1 MAQKH
6 EESPQRKNG
15 YRAKQNRAVIYAAIT
30 MSTCREKKVID
41 FALFKYS
48 ALLLIIVLCGYQQ
61 FFFTLCA
68 TKKKKFLYTLYD
80 KEKKTPDEKFTH
92 NYVSIK

>member
-1 MAQKH
+1 MLLLQCQHAEK
-6 EESPQRKNG
+6 
-15 YRAKQNRAVIYAAIT
+15 
-30 MSTCREKKVID
+30 KKVID

-61 FFFTLCA
+61 FFFTLCM
-68 TKKKKFLYTLYD
+68 TKKKKFLYTLYG
-80 KEKKTPDEKFTH
+80 EGKKNTLDEKFTH